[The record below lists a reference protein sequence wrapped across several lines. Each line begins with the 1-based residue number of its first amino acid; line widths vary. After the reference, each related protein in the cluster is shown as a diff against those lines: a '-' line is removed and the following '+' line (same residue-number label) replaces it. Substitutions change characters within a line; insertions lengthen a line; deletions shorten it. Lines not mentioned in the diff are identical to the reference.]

1 MGPTLHQLA
10 KMRTFLVICLAL
22 VSCAVAQPQAKDKI
36 FGAIINGAIHGYN
49 HLFGTEGESGSEEM
63 PSSWDIPESMDD
75 LDEHSFESSWEW
87 QSSWEIPSTWG
98 VYESSMSS
106 A

>member
-1 MGPTLHQLA
+1 MGLTLHQLA

-22 VSCAVAQPQAKDKI
+22 VSCAVAQPQAQVQAKDKI

-49 HLFGTEGESGSEEM
+49 HFFGTEGESGSEEM
-63 PSSWDIPESMDD
+63 PSSWEIPSSCEIP
-75 LDEHSFESSWEW
+75 SSWEW

-98 VYESSMSS
+98 VYESSMMNSS
-106 A
+106 T